1 MAVYRDANGV
11 ITVYVRYTDIYGQKK
26 TVKRQS
32 KKWKTLKEGKQVEQ
46 DILDSVNIKDIR
58 LETLANLYFEDI
70 KSRVRASS
78 YTNYKSRY
86 DLHIQP
92 FFQKT
97 KVSEITKPLLSQ
109 WQQWLLSKEHR
120 NLMLEKTQLVL
131 RTILNFGVQY
141 DLIAKNPFT
150 IPYIKRD
157 ETPYVSEVW
166 NAEQYELFEKQ
177 IDNLYEKAFF
187 RTLFYTGLR
196 IGEILGV
203 SIADYKDGKLIIN
216 KQRLM
221 NGTLAQVK
229 SKNGNR
235 VIRLNKAVCDI
246 LDEMISTYTLTEENT
261 AEWLFCGMAMRSR
274 TNISKVKDKYIDR
287 AGVPR
292 LTLHGFRHSHASM
305 LIAMGFDFVNVAKR
319 LGDSPN
325 TIIKTYAHPYDEV
338 EVQIIDALDR
348 VAK

>member
-1 MAVYRDANGV
+1 MAVYRDASGV
-11 ITVYVRYTDIYGQKK
+11 ITVYVRYTDIYGRKK

-46 DILDSVNIKDIR
+46 EILNSVNLADIQ
-58 LETLANLYFEDI
+58 LDTLADLYFADT
-70 KSRVRASS
+70 KNRVRPSS

-86 DLHIQP
+86 DHHIEP
-92 FFQKT
+92 YFQKM
-97 KVSEITKPLLSQ
+97 KVSEITKPVLSQ
-109 WQQWLLSKEHR
+109 WQQWLLAKEHR
-120 NLMLEKTQLVL
+120 NAMLTKTQMVL

-141 DLIAKNPFT
+141 DLIPKNPFV

-166 NAEQYELFEKQ
+166 NKEQYELFEKQ

-221 NGTLAQVK
+221 NGSLAPVK

-246 LDEMISTYTLTEENT
+246 LDEMISTYPLTEENT
-261 AEWLFCGMAMRSR
+261 ADWLFCGMPTRSR
-274 TNISKVKDKYIDR
+274 AGIRKTKDKFIES

-305 LIAMGFDFVNVAKR
+305 LVAMGFDFVNIAKR

-338 EVQIIDALDR
+338 EEQIIDALDNL
-348 VAK
+348 